1 MEARR
6 TGADWRA
13 IAKANGVKTPIVR
26 GWARKE
32 IVDDL
37 PVFKP
42 KGGVR
47 NRKITEEHKDL
58 KWTTSRHS
66 TTTVRQLTQ
75 ALKDAHEGLEVS
87 ADAVRKSMHGL
98 TYTVKQVHF
107 EPATANNEAQGSNR
121 FIVYESNYNVWVSRS
136 VGWSR
141 KVERGL
147 PADRITYVVDNTPA
161 HSRLEEE
168 IQGIYP
174 GLEVLRLGPYSP
186 FLNPV
191 EGCWAVVKANL
202 KRRITVGLEELLDV
216 PNGRTQREHRA
227 QCLIQWAIDAFVEL
241 DHQKV
246 VAFVNNCAMHY
257 ADALARRPMQ
267 F

>member
-1 MEARR
+1 
-6 TGADWRA
+6 
-13 IAKANGVKTPIVR
+13 
-26 GWARKE
+26 
-32 IVDDL
+32 
-37 PVFKP
+37 
-42 KGGVR
+42 
-47 NRKITEEHKDL
+47 
-58 KWTTSRHS
+58 

-141 KVERGL
+141 K
-147 PADRITYVVDNTPA
+147 
-161 HSRLEEE
+161 
-168 IQGIYP
+168 
-174 GLEVLRLGPYSP
+174 
-186 FLNPV
+186 

-241 DHQKV
+241 DHQK
-246 VAFVNNCAMHY
+246 
-257 ADALARRPMQ
+257 
-267 F
+267 